1 LSYIHWTNQGYQ
13 TVGPSITSGH
23 AIKHVNKNNRKENST
38 GWVFEVELKY
48 TPIIIL
54 LSILENPI

>member
-13 TVGPSITSGH
+13 TLGPSITSGH
-23 AIKHVNKNNRKENST
+23 AIKHVTKNNRKENST
-38 GWVFEVELKY
+38 GWVELKY